1 MNQPFRRSLVRAP
14 RSLDLAR
21 PGVAAQ
27 LPRCA
32 PRSDC
37 GPRVGDPTLPAG
49 AARTAPSASRRSTAA
64 PGNQRR
70 RTCASKCSRYV
81 AGLRAGMRGV
91 KGCERSS
98 RRPRLWPEA
107 FKSKISTSRTI
118 KSTKAPLA
126 TIKLTTI
133 STTVPYRR
141 LTRDRSKLQMLQTP
155 TRLSGQWVR
164 PFGQCFS
171 HPWDLYSHLFT
182 AWPPI
187 HE

>member
-1 MNQPFRRSLVRAP
+1 MHESGFHRCARSRRRRSRAVG
-14 RSLDLAR
+14 LAR
-21 PGVAAQ
+21 LEEFARKARKLLHTTDWRRRPATGW
-27 LPRCA
+27 LCA
-32 PRSDC
+32 G
-37 GPRVGDPTLPAG
+37 GPLLPALSVG
-49 AARTAPSASRRSTAA
+49 EHA
-64 PGNQRR
+64 R
-70 RTCASKCSRYV
+70 RTSSRHV
-81 AGLRAGMRGV
+81 AGLRAGMRDS
-91 KGCERSS
+91 ERSS

-133 STTVPYRR
+133 STTVPHRR

-155 TRLSGQWVR
+155 TRSSGQWVR